1 MTDWPSPMPRWR
13 DPGSPA
19 PLGLREWVEEAACAR
34 VGGNWFPDPT
44 RRVDVSLEKAICR
57 SCPVRTEC
65 LAYAL
70 DAGEPSGIW
79 GGLTTDERLTL
90 IAKLT
95 DLAAAAGGP
104 DSSRAA

>member
-1 MTDWPSPMPRWR
+1 MTDWSSPMPRWR

-19 PLGLREWVEEAACAR
+19 PLGLREWVAEAACAR

-57 SCPVRTEC
+57 CCPVRTQC

-95 DLAAAAGGP
+95 DLAAAAGDPG
-104 DSSRAA
+104 SSRAA

>member
-1 MTDWPSPMPRWR
+1 MTDWASPMPRWR

-57 SCPVRTEC
+57 CCPVRTEC

-79 GGLTTDERLTL
+79 GGLTADERFTL

-95 DLAAAAGGP
+95 DLAAAAGDPG
-104 DSSRAA
+104 SSRAA

>member
-1 MTDWPSPMPRWR
+1 MTDWASPMPRWR

-19 PLGLREWVEEAACAR
+19 PLGLREWVDEAACAK
-34 VGGNWFPDPT
+34 VGGNWFPDPM

-57 SCPVRTEC
+57 CCPVRSQC

-79 GGLTTDERLTL
+79 GGLTTDERLSL
-90 IAKLT
+90 IARLT
-95 DLAAAAGGP
+95 SLATAAADPGP
-104 DSSRAA
+104 SRAA

>member
-1 MTDWPSPMPRWR
+1 MTDWASPMPRWR
-13 DPGSPA
+13 YPGSPA

-57 SCPVRTEC
+57 RCPVRTQC

-70 DAGEPSGIW
+70 DADEPSGIW

-90 IAKLT
+90 IARLT
-95 DLAAAAGGP
+95 ELAAAAGDPG
-104 DSSRAA
+104 SSRAA